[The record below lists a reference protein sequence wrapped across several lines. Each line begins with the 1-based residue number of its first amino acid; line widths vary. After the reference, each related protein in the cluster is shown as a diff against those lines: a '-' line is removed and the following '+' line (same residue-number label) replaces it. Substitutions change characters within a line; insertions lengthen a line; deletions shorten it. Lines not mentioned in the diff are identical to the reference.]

1 MPWYICVWV
10 GENLDSVFLPV
21 LAVGDID
28 AIIFVYAMQKSFKLL
43 LCNNLYA
50 LFSKEI
56 DGGQKRRFY
65 LIVTST

>member
-28 AIIFVYAMQKSFKLL
+28 AIIFVEGMGLVKSKLG
-43 LCNNLYA
+43 N
-50 LFSKEI
+50 
-56 DGGQKRRFY
+56 Y
-65 LIVTST
+65 L